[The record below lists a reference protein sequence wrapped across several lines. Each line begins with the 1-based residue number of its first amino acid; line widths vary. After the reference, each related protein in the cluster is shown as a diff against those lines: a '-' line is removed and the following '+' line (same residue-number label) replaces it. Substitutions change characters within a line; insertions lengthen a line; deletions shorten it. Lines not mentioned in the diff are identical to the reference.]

1 VDWTNP
7 FRHGSCYGPAFMRC
21 SVSRRCG
28 GRGRRDRAGCPSLR
42 AGHRGLPLTRKPL
55 EGPADRFRNFDLVDD
70 PHVHG
75 WKEFVR
81 RCANV
86 RNDSCGRRPYVRSFN
101 ARSTSL
107 GDEVTLRH
115 DRRGGGGAPSGQAL
129 SRHLGNRA
137 STDLLVLLVPHVG
150 RRSTRPLLTSQ
161 EGIFVHWGAL
171 PTSTWIGQTPSV
183 TVPAMAPPA
192 SRPGT
197 RTAMAGGSAGTRAGC
212 PSLRAGH
219 RGLPLTCKPLSGPGR
234 TPARDLPM
242 ASRRAA
248 MSADDCTGF
257 RSL

>member
-1 VDWTNP
+1 MERSNQRLDWTNP
-7 FRHGSCYGPAFMRC
+7 VRHGPCYGPAFVTPRC
-21 SVSRRCG
+21 AKVLG

-150 RRSTRPLLTSQ
+150 RRSIRPLLTSQ

-197 RTAMAGGSAGTRAGC
+197 RTAMAGTVTEGVCPIHVLVGSA
-212 PSLRAGH
+212 PQ
-219 RGLPLTCKPLSGPGR
+219 
-234 TPARDLPM
+234 
-242 ASRRAA
+242 
-248 MSADDCTGF
+248 
-257 RSL
+257 